1 MIAGIFLSSWIAGSI
16 VAVLAGVIGFF
27 VVLRGSV
34 FAAHAL
40 PLGAF
45 PAVAAARLWGLNL
58 LATVLAFSILGAAV
72 ISALS
77 RRTRRD
83 IATALWLV
91 LMLGVGELILSRL
104 HSYSRTVYGL
114 FFGQLL
120 GVTPGDL
127 QMIAG
132 VGAVSVVL
140 ILIAFRPLLLSAL
153 SADLATVAGIPA
165 GLLDLMFLT
174 LVALAAS
181 AALPAVGALLA
192 FSLMVGPASAARV
205 VCDRPLPGLALS
217 VALALASVW
226 GALLMASATSW
237 PVGFFVGV
245 AGLFLYAAGRLVG
258 GGGGYAPAR
267 R

>member
-1 MIAGIFLSSWIAGSI
+1 MIAGIFASSWVAGSI

-45 PAVAAARLWGLNL
+45 PAVAAARLWGLDL
-58 LATVLAFSILGAAV
+58 LATVLAFSVLGAAV
-72 ISALS
+72 VAALS

-91 LMLGVGELILSRL
+91 LMLGAGELILSRL
-104 HSYSRTVYGL
+104 QGYSRAVYGL

-120 GVTPGDL
+120 GVTPADL
-127 QMIAG
+127 HMIAG
-132 VGAVSVVL
+132 VGAVAVVL
-140 ILIAFRPLLLSAL
+140 VLIAFRPLLLSGL
-153 SADLATVAGIPA
+153 SADLAAVAGVPA
-165 GLLDLMFLT
+165 GLLDLVFLT
-174 LVALAAS
+174 LVALAAA
-181 AALPAVGALLA
+181 AALPAVGALLV
-192 FSLMVGPASAARV
+192 FSLMVGPASAARM

-217 VALALASVW
+217 VALALATVW
-226 GALLMASATSW
+226 GALLLASATGW

-245 AGLFLYAAGRLVG
+245 AGLGLYVAGRLAG
-258 GGGGYAPAR
+258 RGYAPLR